1 MVVECR
7 PCFAV
12 DVLCAL
18 AHGKRCRG
26 SIQSLKKTVSSICRP
41 LRICPSDW
49 SLCVVL
55 AQHMLPDEMERMDLT
70 DLLLLYIDWMEDSE
84 LISASRTDV
93 AAALDGLREM
103 DFGWQYRRLCLPVVD
118 EWCERLNAQLS
129 EKELNT
135 MEQAVCSVRGETA
148 LDALRVYVSYFSYP
162 NTFNLSDSLTV
173 TSCRMGE
180 QVRLERL
187 LPRMIHELLHGQ
199 FGDTLL
205 ERYARLCGQD
215 AFLMRTRQYQT
226 DRYGSLAEEEFVSAL
241 SLFIADQS
249 ELVPPAEAYRRLSQG
264 AGYSMPVAVLLYHAL
279 REGGVLPDN
288 LDKWLYDCLDQIAGE
303 EDLEA
308 AVDEIIPG
316 YTRNFEK
323 LWKHE
328 QPLRFRAALFM

>member
-1 MVVECR
+1 MVIECR

-49 SLCVVL
+49 SLSVVL
-55 AQHMLPDEMERMDLT
+55 AQHMRPDEMERMDLT

-93 AAALDGLREM
+93 AAALDAMREM
-103 DFGWQYRRLCLPVVD
+103 DFEWQYRRLCLPVVD
-118 EWCERLNAQLS
+118 EWCERLNARLS
-129 EKELNT
+129 EKDFHTL
-135 MEQAVCSVRGETA
+135 EQAVCAVRGEPA
-148 LDALRVYVSYFSYP
+148 LEALRVYMSYFSYP
-162 NTFNLSDSLTV
+162 NTFNLSEALTV

-187 LPRMIHELLHGQ
+187 LPRMLHELLHGQ
-199 FGDTLL
+199 FSQTLL
-205 ERYARLCGQD
+205 ERYTRLCGQD
-215 AFLMRTRQYQT
+215 PFLMRTRQVQT
-226 DRYGSLAEEEFVSAL
+226 TRYGSLAEEEFVSAL
-241 SLFIADQS
+241 TLFLADQS

-264 AGYSMPVAVLLYHAL
+264 TGYSMPVAVLLYHAL
-279 REGGVLPDN
+279 QEHGSLPEL

-303 EDLEA
+303 ESLEA
-308 AVDEIIPG
+308 TVDEIVPG
-316 YTRNFEK
+316 YTKNFEK

-328 QPLRFRAALFM
+328 QPVRFRAALFM